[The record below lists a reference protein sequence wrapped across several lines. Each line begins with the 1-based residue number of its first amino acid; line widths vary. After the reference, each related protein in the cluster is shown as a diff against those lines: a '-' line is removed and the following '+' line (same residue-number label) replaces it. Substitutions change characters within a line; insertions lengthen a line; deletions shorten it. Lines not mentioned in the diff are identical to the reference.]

1 MLGPAQAFSLVF
13 SCDVGSLTLIIMLC
27 AIFRSRCA
35 PVCTRF
41 PFCERVCV
49 CVFECNLVAYMQVVH
64 RLTSDL
70 GREVVLGSTH
80 MLTAENYVD
89 DLMSM
94 SEMEDVG
101 L

>member
-1 MLGPAQAFSLVF
+1 MSL
-13 SCDVGSLTLIIMLC
+13 SLSLS
-27 AIFRSRCA
+27 F
-35 PVCTRF
+35 
-41 PFCERVCV
+41 E
-49 CVFECNLVAYMQVVH
+49 FECEFITSMQVVH